1 MNHYQGKREAP
12 RPEPQ
17 RRSGASEQKPQASH
31 AGASAAPDGGHPPKK
46 QKKKGDPRR
55 PLLIV
60 GIILAVVLC
69 LVLVVRAVWNSI
81 VKPPEITDPNSETVD
96 PNDPNLTEEERLGL
110 LEAGVNVD
118 EELPDYIT
126 DQKDGVYTF
135 LLIGRTDEN
144 NHADMLMLIVFD
156 TNTGEINAC
165 SIPRDTMINLST
177 DVKKINSTIWGGT
190 SNVKNWVRKTLGVY
204 PNFYVMVDWQA
215 VGDLVEAVGGV
226 YFDVPIR
233 MHYIDTSE
241 DGFTIDLWD
250 GYQLLDGEKAMQL
263 IRWRKNNV
271 YQWEINA
278 AKKAGFDGSD
288 TKRTQMQQEFIVE
301 AAKQIL
307 QLKNLKYLGS
317 MVEVFK
323 ENVETDLSIGNLA
336 WFAQKALELG
346 SANKVTFHTLPANYL
361 ECYSRTQHNY
371 QSYVTFKPSELVSMV
386 NTYLNPYNSDIS
398 LSNLDLMRIN
408 SDGTISSTTGSVA
421 DSEHNQIMNDVN
433 SGLAEIVNG
442 RVVYVEDTEGEET
455 ENPDS
460 SGETTTDPSNPDGAT
475 TDPGNTTDP
484 DSSGTTDP
492 GTATDPGGTTDPG
505 DTSDPDTTTDA
516 GETTQPEDPGTSEGG
531 ETGTTDDPSD
541 PSSPNYDPFQDPNY
555 NPDPWA
561 DQREAQS
568 AA

>member
-1 MNHYQGKREAP
+1 M
-12 RPEPQ
+12 
-17 RRSGASEQKPQASH
+17 
-31 AGASAAPDGGHPPKK
+31 
-46 QKKKGDPRR
+46 
-55 PLLIV
+55 
-60 GIILAVVLC
+60 
-69 LVLVVRAVWNSI
+69 
-81 VKPPEITDPNSETVD
+81 
-96 PNDPNLTEEERLGL
+96 
-110 LEAGVNVD
+110 
-118 EELPDYIT
+118 
-126 DQKDGVYTF
+126 
-135 LLIGRTDEN
+135 
-144 NHADMLMLIVFD
+144 
-156 TNTGEINAC
+156 
-165 SIPRDTMINLST
+165 
-177 DVKKINSTIWGGT
+177 
-190 SNVKNWVRKTLGVY
+190 
-204 PNFYVMVDWQA
+204 
-215 VGDLVEAVGGV
+215 
-226 YFDVPIR
+226 
-233 MHYIDTSE
+233 
-241 DGFTIDLWD
+241 
-250 GYQLLDGEKAMQL
+250 
-263 IRWRKNNV
+263 
-271 YQWEINA
+271 
-278 AKKAGFDGSD
+278 
-288 TKRTQMQQEFIVE
+288 E

-421 DSEHNQIMNDVN
+421 DSEHNQLMNDVN

-455 ENPDS
+455 ENPDN